1 MHSRK
6 MAKKGAP
13 KADKKQPK
21 CQPTVLELQKLIK
34 SSRKKEGIKLKAAGR
49 QQNKYLQQLQ
59 NHK

>member
-34 SSRKKEGIKLKAAGR
+34 SSRKKRG
-49 QQNKYLQQLQ
+49 Y
-59 NHK
+59 